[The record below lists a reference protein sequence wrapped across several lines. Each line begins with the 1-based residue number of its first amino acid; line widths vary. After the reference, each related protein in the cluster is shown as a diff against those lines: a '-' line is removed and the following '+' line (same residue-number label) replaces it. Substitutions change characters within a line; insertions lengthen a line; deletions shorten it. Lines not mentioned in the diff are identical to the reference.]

1 MATSLTP
8 VTAIPTTPGSIAGQF
23 TAGAALIRLSVAL
36 TRPGADTLT
45 LLQQQASGYWV
56 ATQYSVTVNRSPA
69 GFVGA
74 ASSIDIPVNDTAN
87 YHVLSESGLAVA
99 GGSVT
104 LEDLTPSTGIALPS
118 VSGDTIALLNTAQTM
133 ANKTLTAPIVSGGLT
148 ASGSA
153 ANDYSGSTGDFT
165 LSTGALSWAG
175 ANSKA
180 ASLVA
185 TGAALTLTGGAA
197 STWSTSSGALNL
209 SGFAGLYLKVNG
221 TTIADAGG
229 TDANSLTLAAGK
241 SLAGAAGAGALSFG
255 AMTGA
260 TALPTGN
267 LSWAGAATKTL
278 SLAAAGAAAVTSSG
292 GALTLTGGAAST
304 WSTSSGALTV
314 DSAAALNLGTTGATG
329 VNIGHGSVSN
339 VITGGGNA
347 LAVGANGST
356 NPVLKVDASAG
367 SVATGLA
374 VTGAAAASG
383 VALQA
388 ISSGANES
396 LTINAKGTGTLT
408 LQSAVAVPAGGSA
421 ACGIL
426 ASATADLGLY
436 FGSGAPTLSAA
447 KGSLYMRTDG
457 SSASTRAYVNTDGA
471 TTWTNLTSAA

>member
-56 ATQYSVTVNRSPA
+56 ATQYSVTVNRSPS

-118 VSGDTIALLNTAQTM
+118 VSGDTIALLNTAQTL
-133 ANKTLTAPIVSGGLT
+133 ANKTLTAPVVSGGLT

-153 ANDYSGSTGDFT
+153 ANDYSGSTGDFA

-175 ANSKA
+175 ANAKA
-180 ASLVA
+180 ASIVA

-197 STWSTSSGALNL
+197 STWSTGSGALNL

-229 TDANSLTLAAGK
+229 TDSASLTLAAGK

-314 DSAAALNLGTTGATG
+314 DSAAALNLGTSAATAIT
-329 VNIGHGSVSN
+329 IGR
-339 VITGGGNA
+339 A
-347 LAVGANGST
+347 AAVATFQSKT
-356 NPVLKVDASAG
+356 AADASTYAITDPG
-367 SVATGLA
+367 
-374 VTGAAAASG
+374 ASG
-383 VALQA
+383 A
-388 ISSGANES
+388 IPV
-396 LTINAKGTGTLT
+396 T
-408 LQSAVAVPAGGSA
+408 
-421 ACGIL
+421 
-426 ASATADLGLY
+426 
-436 FGSGAPTLSAA
+436 
-447 KGSLYMRTDG
+447 TDG
-457 SSASTRAYVNTDGA
+457 VCPM
-471 TTWTNLTSAA
+471 TSAAAETRTLAIPTFVGQRLTLCLDTDGGDVVVTSAQPFNQTGNNTITLNDAGDTISLVAITVAGARRWRVANNDGCALSTV

>member
-118 VSGDTIALLNTAQTM
+118 VSGDTIALLNTAQTL

-175 ANSKA
+175 ANAKA

-197 STWSTSSGALNL
+197 STWSTSSGTLNL

-229 TDANSLTLAAGK
+229 TDSASLTLAAGK

-278 SLAAAGAAAVTSSG
+278 SLVAAGAAAVTSTG

-314 DSAAALNLGTTGATG
+314 DSAAALNLGTSAAT
-329 VNIGHGSVSN
+329 
-339 VITGGGNA
+339 A
-347 LAVGANGST
+347 
-356 NPVLKVDASAG
+356 
-367 SVATGLA
+367 
-374 VTGAAAASG
+374 
-383 VALQA
+383 
-388 ISSGANES
+388 
-396 LTINAKGTGTLT
+396 LTIGRAAVVTTF
-408 LQSAVAVPAGGSA
+408 QSKTAAGGSTYA
-421 ACGIL
+421 ITDPGA
-426 ASATADLGLY
+426 
-436 FGSGAPTLSAA
+436 SGAIPVT
-447 KGSLYMRTDG
+447 TDG
-457 SSASTRAYVNTDGA
+457 VCPM
-471 TTWTNLTSAA
+471 TSAAAETRTIAIPTFVGQRLTLCLDTDGGDVVVTVAQPINHAGNNTITFNDAGDTISLVAITIAGARRWRLLHNDGCVLSTV

>member
-1 MATSLTP
+1 MASITP
-8 VTAIPTTPGSIAGQF
+8 VTSIPTTSGSIAGQF
-23 TAGAALIRLSVAL
+23 TAGAPMIRLSGAL
-36 TRPGADTLT
+36 TRPGQDSLV
-45 LLQQQASGYWV
+45 LLEQQESGYWS
-56 ATQYSVTVNRSPA
+56 ATEYVVNLQRSA
-69 GFVGA
+69 SGFDGA
-74 ASSIDIPVNDTAN
+74 AASIDVPANSTSN
-87 YHVLSESGLAVA
+87 YHVLSTSGLAVS

-104 LEDLTPSTGIALPS
+104 LSDLAPSTAVALPAIT
-118 VSGDTIALLNTAQTM
+118 GDTIALLNAAQTM
-133 ANKTLTAPIVSGGLT
+133 ANKTLTAPVVSAGLT
-148 ASGSA
+148 ASGSG
-153 ANDYSGSTGDFT
+153 ANNFGGSTGDFT
-165 LSTGALSWAG
+165 LSTGVLSWAG

-180 ASLVA
+180 ASIVA

-197 STWSTSSGALNL
+197 STWGTSSGALNL

-229 TDANSLTLAAGK
+229 TDSASLTLAAGK
-241 SLAGAAGAGALSFG
+241 SLAGAAGAGALNFG

-278 SLAAAGAAAVTSSG
+278 SLVAAGAAAVTSSG